1 MGKTIFTNY
10 VIRPW
15 TIAMVQCFLLA
26 IIAAICTAYFST
38 LIGLAALSSVVG
50 LFIFQRKIRRLL
62 KQRGCDTGTVSEAD
76 SETYLFRG
84 EDGSE
89 LRVPK
94 NSRWI
99 FVERKGDK
107 VERIY
112 YNPSLECVAE
122 SGIPAPEIKSQGL
135 PNNRMKAL
143 FDTIIIIAGII
154 LVCRF
159 FGDWLPLIRV
169 VYHDPCKGCEENC
182 LYESDADAYD
192 VYSE

>member
-15 TIAMVQCFLLA
+15 TIAMAQCVLLTVV
-26 IIAAICTAYFST
+26 AAACTVYFNT
-38 LIGLAALSSVVG
+38 LIALAALSSVVG
-50 LFIFQRKIRRLL
+50 LFIFQRKIRRIL
-62 KQRGCDTGTVSEAD
+62 KQRGCDTGTASEAD
-76 SETYLFRG
+76 SATYLFRG

-99 FVERKGDK
+99 FVERKNGK
-107 VERIY
+107 IERIY

-122 SGIPAPEIKSQGL
+122 SGIAAPEIKSQGL
-135 PNNRMKAL
+135 PNIRKKAL
-143 FDTIIIIAGII
+143 FDTLVIIAGII
-154 LVCRF
+154 LICWLL
-159 FGDWLPLIRV
+159 GDWLPLTKV
-169 VYHDPCKGCEENC
+169 VYRDSCNCCEENY

-192 VYSE
+192 VCSE